1 MRTPSPRRDR
11 GFILVAL
18 IFLVLVGALLLA
30 AMAFLYG
37 TATGAEGTQN
47 GGGQAFTAAE
57 SGDQYGVYYLE
68 TNYSSQ
74 LPPTPLTLPAQT
86 PSIPDPECPPVVTV
100 TEISSGPP
108 AYVYRVT
115 SVATCAGS
123 GARWTVARNVTA
135 VVSGNPKKPK
145 SKKGPSKTTGGI
157 TYTVSAWAQQ

>member
-1 MRTPSPRRDR
+1 MPTPSARRDR

-37 TATGAEGTQN
+37 TATGAEATQN
-47 GGGQAFTAAE
+47 GGGQTFTAAE

-68 TNYSSQ
+68 TNYWNK

-86 PSIPDPECPPVVTV
+86 PSVPDPACPPVVTV
-100 TEISSGPP
+100 TKAGGN
-108 AYVYRVT
+108 YFVT

-123 GARWTVARNVTA
+123 AARWTVVRTVTA
-135 VVSGNPKKPK
+135 TPKKGK
-145 SKKGPSKTTGGI
+145 I
-157 TYTVSAWAQQ
+157 TYTVTAWAQQ

>member
-1 MRTPSPRRDR
+1 MRTLSARRDR

-37 TATGAEGTQN
+37 TATGAEGVQN
-47 GGGQAFTAAE
+47 GGGQAFSAAE

-68 TNYSSQ
+68 TQYWKT

-86 PSIPDPECPPVVTV
+86 PSVPDPECPAVVTV
-100 TEISSGPP
+100 TKARGN
-108 AYVYRVT
+108 YLVT

-123 GARWTVARNVTA
+123 AAAWTVVRTVQT
-135 VVSGNPKKPK
+135 SRKRGH
-145 SKKGPSKTTGGI
+145 I
-157 TYTVSAWAQQ
+157 TYTVTKWVQQ

>member
-1 MRTPSPRRDR
+1 MRTPSPGRDR

-68 TNYSSQ
+68 TNYWGQ

-86 PSIPDPECPPVVTV
+86 PSVPDPECPPVVTV
-100 TEISSGPP
+100 TETGHRPP
-108 AYVYRVT
+108 YYYYLVT
-115 SVATCAGS
+115 SVVTCTGS
-123 GARWTVARNVTA
+123 GARWTVVRNVQGQ
-135 VVSGNPKKPK
+135 VLRKPK
-145 SKKGPSKTTGGI
+145 FKKGRLKKAGKIVYQVT
-157 TYTVSAWAQQ
+157 AWAQQ

>member
-1 MRTPSPRRDR
+1 MRTLSARRDR

-37 TATGAEGTQN
+37 TATGAEGMQN

-68 TNYSSQ
+68 TKYWGT

-86 PSIPDPECPPVVTV
+86 PSVPDPQCPAVVTI
-100 TEISSGPP
+100 TTANGN
-108 AYVYRVT
+108 YLVT
-115 SVATCAGS
+115 SIATCAGS
-123 GARWTVARNVTA
+123 SAQWTVTRTVQAIVK
-135 VVSGNPKKPK
+135 KKPK
-145 SKKGPSKTTGGI
+145 IKNGRIKKPGQISYNVI
-157 TYTVSAWAQQ
+157 AWAQQ

>member
-1 MRTPSPRRDR
+1 MPTPSVHRDR
-11 GFILVAL
+11 GCILVAR

-37 TATGAEGTQN
+37 TATGAEGVQN

-68 TNYSSQ
+68 TNYWNK

-86 PSIPDPECPPVVTV
+86 PSVPDPECPPVVTI
-100 TEISSGPP
+100 TEAGGN
-108 AYVYRVT
+108 YFVT

-123 GARWTVARNVTA
+123 AARWTVVRTVKAL
-135 VVSGNPKKPK
+135 
-145 SKKGPSKTTGGI
+145 KKGGTI
-157 TYTVSAWAQQ
+157 TYTVTTWAQQ

>member
-1 MRTPSPRRDR
+1 MHTPSARRDR

-18 IFLVLVGALLLA
+18 IFLVLVGVVLLA

-68 TNYSSQ
+68 TNYWKT
-74 LPPTPLTLPAQT
+74 LPPAPLTLPAQT
-86 PSIPDPECPPVVTV
+86 PSVPDPECPPVVTV
-100 TEISSGPP
+100 TTAGGD
-108 AYVYRVT
+108 YLVT

-123 GARWTVARNVTA
+123 GAQWTVVRTVTA
-135 VVSGNPKKPK
+135 SQ
-145 SKKGPSKTTGGI
+145 TGGGRGGPPGRGGGVI
-157 TYTVSAWAQQ
+157 TYTVTNWTEQ

>member
-1 MRTPSPRRDR
+1 MHTPSPRRDR

-68 TNYSSQ
+68 TNYWGQ

-86 PSIPDPECPPVVTV
+86 PSIPDPECPPTVTV
-100 TEISSGPP
+100 KAGGKLI
-108 AYVYRVT
+108 YVVT
-115 SVATCAGS
+115 SVAICAGS
-123 GARWTVARNVTA
+123 SAKWTVVRTVQAQVK
-135 VVSGNPKKPK
+135 KKPK
-145 SKKGPSKTTGGI
+145 RKKGGLKPGRI
-157 TYTVSAWAQQ
+157 TYKVIAWAQQ